1 MQARRGSAG
10 PAHHKKPDAAS
21 SAAKAEAA
29 NAAQADPGSV
39 SKTTTLKTGNIVGV
53 CPDCG
58 GALWHIEG
66 CMVCKSCG
74 YSKCG

>member
-1 MQARRGSAG
+1 MESKKTAPQVSANLG
-10 PAHHKKPDAAS
+10 DVAKRPPA
-21 SAAKAEAA
+21 E
-29 NAAQADPGSV
+29 GSV
-39 SKTTTLKTGNIVGV
+39 STETRKQAKAKTENIVGV